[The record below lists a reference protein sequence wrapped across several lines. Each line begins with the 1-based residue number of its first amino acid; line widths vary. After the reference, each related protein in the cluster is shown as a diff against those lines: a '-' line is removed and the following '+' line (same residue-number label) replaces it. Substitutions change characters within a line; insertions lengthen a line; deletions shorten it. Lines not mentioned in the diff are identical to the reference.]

1 MGKLFDISKRI
12 SCNVVPVQR
21 TKSIAMAAA
30 CGTVEDNRSS
40 TSNILFEATNVA
52 FALPAIP
59 RDIEINLAI
68 GLHVSEE
75 ERVENARGF
84 LVALYNV
91 EGDTIDG

>member
-1 MGKLFDISKRI
+1 
-12 SCNVVPVQR
+12 
-21 TKSIAMAAA
+21 MAAA

-59 RDIEINLAI
+59 RDIVEINLAI
-68 GLHVSEE
+68 GLHVSGEE
-75 ERVENARGF
+75 QVKNARGF

-91 EGDTIDG
+91 EGDTVDG